1 MSLWDRVKRWAGGAS
16 READRSLDG
25 ALEVAAQVASSERV
39 EAGPAL
45 PEIGELGPSAEPDL
59 AGLSDDQVVAALQ
72 RARAEGRERSFL
84 AAVLRR
90 PLGERSA
97 GAVAR
102 VLAERGERARA
113 ISVLEPTMSPDN
125 LMLLAELAAEE
136 RDFPRATATLERVLA
151 HDIATPGAVERHA
164 HYREM
169 LGASVL
175 RPVRRRDEA
184 TVATANPETTSY
196 RILREVGRGGAG
208 TVYEAFDEALGRR
221 IAFKVFHRRGADADA
236 LLREARLASMLG
248 PRFAV
253 RVFDADPE
261 QGWVAMEWA
270 GLGSLRDVFAR
281 SSAPSDSWV
290 LPLAEAL
297 AALHA
302 VGVVHGDL
310 KPGNVL
316 LRAEDS
322 PLLAD
327 FGVARRAGEEPGG
340 GSAAYLSPERL
351 GGARTSFSDD
361 VYAFGRVLEDASRAA
376 ERAGGSLGG
385 RGRLASVTVR
395 CLGPAD
401 ERPRDG
407 TKLIELLRGS

>member
-1 MSLWDRVKRWAGGAS
+1 MSLWDKVKRWAGGAQS
-16 READRSLDG
+16 EAARSIDG
-25 ALEVAAQVASSERV
+25 ALGAVRPAAP
-39 EAGPAL
+39 EAAPAVL
-45 PEIGELGPSAEPDL
+45 PEVGDL
-59 AGLSDDQVVAALQ
+59 ATTVEPELLGLSDDQVVAALH

-90 PLGERSA
+90 PLGERAS

-102 VLAERGERARA
+102 VLAERGERGRA
-113 ISVLEPTMSPDN
+113 LAVLEPTMSPDN

-136 RDFPRATATLERVLA
+136 HDFPRATATLERVLA

-164 HYREM
+164 CFRGR
-169 LGASVL
+169 LGAAVL
-175 RPVRRRDEA
+175 EPVRRRDEA
-184 TVATANPETTSY
+184 TVATASPGTTTY

-221 IAFKVFHRRGADADA
+221 LAFKVFHRRGADAEA
-236 LLREARLASMLG
+236 LLRESRLASMLG

-261 QGWVAMEWA
+261 EGWVAMEWA
-270 GLGSLRDVFAR
+270 GSGSLRDVFAR
-281 SSAPSDSWV
+281 SSAPSEGWV
-290 LPLAEAL
+290 VPLAEAL

-302 VGVVHGDL
+302 VGIVHGDL

-316 LRAEDS
+316 LRAADA
-322 PLLAD
+322 PILAD
-327 FGVARRAGEEPGG
+327 FGVARRPDEEPGG

-351 GGARTSFSDD
+351 GGARTSFADD

-376 ERAGGSLGG
+376 ERAGTGG
-385 RGRLASVTVR
+385 VHQRLAAVAVR
-395 CLGPAD
+395 CLGPAA

-407 TKLIELLRGS
+407 TKLVELLRGP